1 MITFFFLKPPGLA
14 PCGLNSF
21 YSEFGIFN
29 LSSVSP
35 SCLRTPLP
43 CWLSGATPSF
53 RIISMIL
60 TESGAK
66 PLCTYEFIAW
76 IQQDGSFVTTRQQ
89 VEAGLN
95 LLPVPVEISWR
106 LPVSHLEEPSILHV
120 HQSDNLLVSIAG
132 NKHSPHKVKSLLIN
146 TSSCGAEQRHHSKD
160 LHLFILLCHFRQ
172 ETVWNIFRFTMIQ
185 APSIL
190 YTWR

>member
-1 MITFFFLKPPGLA
+1 MHIR
-14 PCGLNSF
+14 N
-21 YSEFGIFN
+21 
-29 LSSVSP
+29 
-35 SCLRTPLP
+35 
-43 CWLSGATPSF
+43 
-53 RIISMIL
+53 
-60 TESGAK
+60 
-66 PLCTYEFIAW
+66 IAW
-76 IQQDGSFVTTRQQ
+76 IQQVGSFVTTRQQ

-172 ETVWNIFRFTMIQ
+172 ETVWSIFRFTHDTSSFHFIHLEIVNVPLTQCNNMRSNVDVTGRNFFGLNDVHVFQ
-185 APSIL
+185 FLDEFVQFLNVLLVLVVHHS
-190 YTWR
+190 